1 MINLNISGKCI
12 DLRPLHLNDV
22 SSLLELRVRNKK
34 FLEPYES
41 KQRESHFT
49 AEVQTEMIEQA
60 MRNWEQNLGYSF
72 GIFLKEKDALIGRV
86 NLSNVVRGAWQS
98 CTIGYFLDE
107 DFNGRGIM
115 TEAVGL
121 SVDFAFTKIDLHRV
135 QAGVM
140 PRNLPSIRVLEK
152 VGFRFEGLA
161 KYYLNIN
168 GNWEDHN
175 IYSITKEFWS

>member
-1 MINLNISGKCI
+1 MEISGNGI
-12 DLRPLHLNDV
+12 DLRPLQMKDV
-22 SSLLELRVRNKK
+22 SSLLELRSRNRK
-34 FLEPYES
+34 FLEPYEP

-49 AEVQTEMIEQA
+49 VDVQTEVIEQA
-60 MRNWEQNLGYSF
+60 MRNWEQDLGYSF
-72 GIFLKEKDALIGRV
+72 GIFLKENGCLIGRV
-86 NLSNVVRGAWQS
+86 NLSNVVRGAWRS

-107 DFNGRGIM
+107 DYNGKGIM

-121 SVDFAFTKIDLHRV
+121 VVDFAFSKVDLHRV

-140 PRNLPSIRVLEK
+140 PQNLPSIRVLEK
-152 VGFRFEGLA
+152 VGFRYEGLA